1 MKISDEAKRH
11 ALALC
16 LMEGIGPIRAKKLIE
31 FCGDPEA
38 IFKTSKADLE
48 AIPGIG
54 SLLVNQIRKDL
65 PLKQADAEIARAERE
80 SWQMH
85 YYQDSAYPRRMRH
98 CEDGPLILFQ
108 KGHTQLNHPRVLAI
122 VGTRN
127 MSTYGKDFLTAFAKD
142 LADYG
147 VLVISGLAFGVDAW
161 AHKQSLENGILNAAV
176 LAHGLDRV
184 YPFLHHGLAKEIVKD
199 GGSLLTEFPSG
210 ANPDKENFPKRNR
223 IIAGLSDAVLVVEAA
238 RKGGALITA
247 ELANQYNRD
256 VFAVPG
262 RVNDPFSAG
271 CNHLIKSHRAHLF
284 EGIKDLAYVM
294 RWEAKE
300 TEKAAPQLQ
309 LFDDLNP
316 DEQLIF
322 TLLGQDREPKHLD
335 WLQLKSQ
342 KSTAEL
348 LRILMTLEL
357 QGSVESVPG
366 SRFRLRS

>member
-1 MKISDEAKRH
+1 MKISDEAKRY
-11 ALALC
+11 ALALS
-16 LMEGIGPIRAKKLIE
+16 LMDGIGPIRAKKLID

-38 IFKTSKADLE
+38 IFKASKADLE

-54 SLLVNQIRKDL
+54 RSLVIQLRKDL
-65 PLKQADAEIARAERE
+65 PLQRADAEIARAERE

-127 MSTYGKDFLTAFAKD
+127 MSSYGKDFLASFTQD

-147 VLVISGLAFGVDAW
+147 VLVISGLAYGVDAW
-161 AHKQSLENGILNAAV
+161 AHKQSLENGIVNAAV

-184 YPFLHHGLAKEIVKD
+184 YPYLHHSLASDIVKD
-199 GGSLLTEFPSG
+199 GGSLLTEFPSKT
-210 ANPDKENFPKRNR
+210 NPDKENFPKRNR
-223 IIAGLSDAVLVVEAA
+223 IIAGISDAVLVVEAA

-262 RVNDPFSAG
+262 RMNDPLSAG
-271 CNHLIKSHRAHLF
+271 CNILIKSHRAHLF

-294 RWEAKE
+294 RWEAKT
-300 TEKAAPQLQ
+300 TEKSTPQLQ
-309 LFDDLNP
+309 LFDDLSP
-316 DEQLIF
+316 DEQMIF
-322 TLLGQDREPKHLD
+322 SLLGQDREPKHLD
-335 WLQLKSQ
+335 WLQFKTQ
-342 KSTAEL
+342 KSSAEL

-357 QGSVESVPG
+357 KGSVESMPG